1 MTKSEE
7 LNRALKELEIVKNH
21 FNHCDHD
28 YIDFCI
34 YRYNAVREKI
44 RIILEREKKKVA

>member
-7 LNRALKELEIVKNH
+7 LNYALKELEIVKNH
-21 FNHCDHD
+21 FNHCDKE
-28 YIDFCI
+28 YIDLCI
-34 YRYNAVREKI
+34 YRYNAAKEKI